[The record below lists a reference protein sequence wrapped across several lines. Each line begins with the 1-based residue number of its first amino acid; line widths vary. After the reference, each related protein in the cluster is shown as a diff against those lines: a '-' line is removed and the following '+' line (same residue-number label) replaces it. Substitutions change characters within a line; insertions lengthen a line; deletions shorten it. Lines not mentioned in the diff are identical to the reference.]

1 MRDTPQ
7 QIVDV
12 MRLTVSPGNTLYVAV
27 KDAGPT
33 YTSQPL
39 EMDQWSSEAG
49 GLGGEI
55 NNFPLYLRRRMRGH
69 VSNPVTL

>member
-49 GLGGEI
+49 GLGGK
-55 NNFPLYLRRRMRGH
+55 
-69 VSNPVTL
+69 